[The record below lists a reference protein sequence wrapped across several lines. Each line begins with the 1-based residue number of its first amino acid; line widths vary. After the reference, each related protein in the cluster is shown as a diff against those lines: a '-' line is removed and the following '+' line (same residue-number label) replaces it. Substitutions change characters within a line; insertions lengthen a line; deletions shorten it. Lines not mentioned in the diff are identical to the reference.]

1 MKRALAPLL
10 FLLFLSGSA
19 LAQETE
25 ASPTPQ
31 RRGWM
36 SRMLHPFTSERLPE
50 YKDSRLRGLAISLQ
64 LSPQPVKLSEVRQL
78 EVNFALINKA
88 KTPITLEF
96 TTTQRFEIYLRDSAG
111 KILATWSDN
120 HAFTNDP
127 GTVLINP
134 QERIEYEETI
144 ATRELTPNKV
154 FTAEVF
160 FPKYPELRVHQ
171 KFLTAP

>member
-10 FLLFLSGSA
+10 LLLFLSGSA

-50 YKDSRLRGLAISLQ
+50 YKDPRLRGLAISLQ

-78 EVNFALINKA
+78 EVNFAVINKA

-120 HAFTNDP
+120 
-127 GTVLINP
+127 
-134 QERIEYEETI
+134 
-144 ATRELTPNKV
+144 
-154 FTAEVF
+154 
-160 FPKYPELRVHQ
+160 
-171 KFLTAP
+171 